1 MKTLLK
7 LTMVGAAFVASNAF
21 ADVVPATTGNGELML
36 FVRKEVSPGA
46 FQTYARGLQINIDSI
61 LSPGVASGSYAGPLQ
76 SLNYSLPVGGI
87 GPDLNLTSFLS
98 GASNVSWTVM
108 GADTDEYDP
117 VADDFFTTGSV
128 RYLTTSPTSLTA
140 NPGVTPSNGQINGF
154 WSNINTFTST
164 LNGALTGPE
173 GNGSSVTNGGLWG
186 SAGGENAT
194 SWFGS
199 GFNNVNALGAAAN
212 LYLFA
217 NSGPSSLATTRSYQ
231 ALGLQLLADGTL
243 QTVGGTQVPL
253 PAGLW
258 LLGSGLVGLF
268 GIGRRRNAA
277 AAAAAA

>member
-7 LTMVGAAFVASNAF
+7 LTMVGAALVASTAY
-21 ADVVPATTGNGELML
+21 ADVIPATSGNGELML

-46 FQTYARGLQINIDSI
+46 FQTYARGLQIQIDSV
-61 LSPGVASGSYAGPLQ
+61 LSPETASGAYSGPLQ
-76 SLNYSLPVGGI
+76 SLGFSLPQGGI
-87 GPDLNLTSFLS
+87 AADNNLTSFLA

-108 GADTDEYDP
+108 AADTDEYDP

-128 RYLTTSPTSLTA
+128 RYLTTSPTNLVS
-140 NPGVTPSNGQINGF
+140 NPGSIPANNQINGF

-164 LNGALTGPE
+164 LNGALGGAE
-173 GNGSSVTNGGLWG
+173 GDGSSVTNGGLWG

-194 SWFGS
+194 SWFGA

-217 NSGPSSLATTRSYQ
+217 NSNSSSLSTTRSYQ

-268 GIGRRRNAA
+268 GIGRRRNAVA
-277 AAAAAA
+277 AA